1 MIIVNCKT
9 YESATGEKALALARI
24 HEKVAKKTGVPIMI
38 AVQAADLYRVSRE
51 ISIPVCAQ
59 HADPVGYGSHT
70 GWTMPE
76 AIRDAGAKGS
86 LLNHSE
92 HRFTNFD
99 DLKKVA
105 ELLKKM
111 GLKTIIC
118 AENDDEGAK
127 IAEII
132 DPDFIA
138 VEPPE
143 LIGGDISIAT
153 AQPELIERSVKKIGN
168 NVLVGA
174 GVKTSADI
182 RIARKLGAK
191 GVLLASG
198 ITKASDPEAVLMDLA
213 SAFLE

>member
-9 YESATGEKALALARI
+9 YESATGEKALALAKI

-38 AVQAADLYRVSRE
+38 AVQTADLYRVSRE

-92 HRFTNFD
+92 HRFANFE
-99 DLKKVA
+99 DLKAVA

-127 IAEII
+127 IAKII
-132 DPDFIA
+132 APDFIA

-143 LIGGDISIAT
+143 LIGGNISIAT

-198 ITKASDPEAVLMDLA
+198 ITKAGDPEAVLMDLA